1 MIGTVLTLVRM
12 RLRRDRVALAVW
24 VLVITALVGGVSS
37 AVITEFGDPQQQRQL
52 ITLAL
57 STPALLAFRGVPNG
71 FSSGSIIWF
80 QLFTWLALL
89 IGLLNTFLA
98 TRHGRAEEQD
108 GRRELLASTPMGRM
122 APMVST
128 LVVGIVVDL
137 LIGVLSAAAL
147 VAVGQ
152 SITGAVTVGATFA
165 VTGLLFLG
173 IGLLAGELLPTAR
186 AANSWGVGIVLGSYV
201 VRAAGDALGTADL
214 AAGTLTPSWI
224 GLLSPIGWA
233 ERTLALSAN
242 RAVWLVPGLVCAVAA
257 IGVAAMV
264 GAKRDLGAS
273 LVTERRGP
281 ATASPSLHSTLSL
294 ALRQQRG
301 SVLGW
306 ALGAAVL
313 GGVTGSLAT
322 AIGSAAVQNS
332 AISRVLR
339 QLAPGGD
346 VSAQLVT
353 VFTAAIMTMMGIVAA
368 AAGVQAVL
376 RTRAEE
382 TEGRAELLLA
392 LPVGR
397 VRWMVQTV
405 LIAIAGCAVVLLAAG
420 LAAALSFGVRGNS
433 AAGWRALQQAAV
445 EFPAAAAV
453 AAVAGLAL
461 STVPRWAIG
470 IGWGALGLAAVLALF
485 GGLLSLPSWL
495 VDISPFAHVPAVPLR
510 SATALVVVATVG
522 IVLVAATGVTARRRE
537 WTA

>member
-12 RLRRDRVALAVW
+12 RLRRDRVALTVW
-24 VLVITALVGGVSS
+24 VLGITALVGGVSS
-37 AVITEFGDPQQQRQL
+37 AVITEFGDPEQQRQL

-152 SITGAVTVGATFA
+152 SITGAVTVGAAFA

-173 IGLLAGELLPTAR
+173 IGLLTGELLPTAR
-186 AANSWGVGIVLGSYV
+186 AANSWGVGIVLASYV

-224 GLLSPIGWA
+224 GLLSPIGWG
-233 ERTLALSAN
+233 ERTLALSAD
-242 RAVWLVPGLVCAVAA
+242 RAMWLVPGLVFAVAA
-257 IGVAAMV
+257 IGAALMV
-264 GAKRDLGAS
+264 GAERELGAS
-273 LVTERRGP
+273 VVSERRGP

-313 GGVTGSLAT
+313 GGITGSLAT

-339 QLAPGGD
+339 ELAPGGD
-346 VSAQLVT
+346 VDAQLVT

-397 VRWMVQTV
+397 MRWMLQTV

-420 LAAALSFGVRGNS
+420 LAAALSFRVRGNS

-445 EFPAAAAV
+445 EFPAAATV

-461 STVPRWAIG
+461 TVVPRWAIG
-470 IGWGALGLAAVLALF
+470 IGWGALGLAAGLALF

-495 VDISPFAHVPAVPLR
+495 VDISPFAHVPAVPVAT
-510 SATALVVVATVG
+510 ATALAVVAVVG
-522 IVLVAATGVTARRRE
+522 IVLVAAIGVLARRRE
-537 WTA
+537 LVA